1 MAFDNIIGY
10 EGVRIEFSFLQRLF
24 AHRAV
29 LSEHSVNIPCSLLLH
44 GPAGRGKKFMASEFV
59 RELGYDSFTFTP
71 EEKCETQLEN
81 FIAWL
86 DKADR
91 DDDDDLHVICVHSL
105 DRIAEMDGGNGSVML
120 RTFLDRDLNGSNL
133 FVIATSDT
141 IREGLPG
148 YCCHDRL
155 FERALFLDEPD
166 LEDARAFLRHLVEK
180 KKLTLGISEDDAAKT
195 VTGISYAGLDSFLNH
210 AVYLSLDDKT
220 KSEPG
225 VISREDFINTYFR
238 QIFGSGDMSGD
249 WDDAMRRAACHEAG
263 HVLVGEALRS
273 GCIGTAGIREG
284 TGIPYRGLV
293 SRCLPNETDGQSMA
307 AYYLAGMAAEEHC
320 FEGKEAGASSD
331 IEKAMDVLRDYVILE
346 GIKGL
351 SAVSQG
357 DPRND
362 SPVRKERQENAVDE
376 LMEEAY
382 GKALEILSR
391 NHETL
396 VALTEALY
404 ERKFLFASDIRE
416 ILGEH
421 PFRQETS

>member
-10 EGVRIEFSFLQRLF
+10 EGVRVEFSFLKKLF
-24 AHRAV
+24 AHRSE
-29 LSEHSVNIPCSLLLH
+29 LSERSVDIPCSLLLH

-59 RELGYDSFTFTP
+59 RELGYDSFTFTL

-91 DDDDDLHVICVHSL
+91 DDDNDLHVICVHSL
-105 DRIAEMDGGNGSVML
+105 DRIAEMDGENGTVML

-141 IREGLPG
+141 IREGLPV
-148 YCCHDRL
+148 CFRHDRL
-155 FERALFLDEPD
+155 FERALFIDEPD
-166 LEDARAFLRHLVEK
+166 LEDAREFLRHLAAK
-180 KKLTLGISEDDAAKT
+180 KQLTLGICEDDAAKA

-220 KSEPG
+220 GSGPG
-225 VISREDFINTYFR
+225 VISRENFTNTWFR
-238 QIFGSGDMSGD
+238 LIFGSGDMSGD

-263 HVLVGEALRS
+263 HVLVGEAFRP
-273 GCIGTAGIREG
+273 GCMGTAGIREG

-293 SRCLPNETDGQSMA
+293 TRCLPDETDGKLMA

-331 IEKAMDVLRDYVILE
+331 IEKAMDILRDYVTSE
-346 GIKGL
+346 GLKGL

-362 SPVRKERQENAVDE
+362 SPARKERQENAVDE

-382 GKALEILSR
+382 GKAMRIIKE
-391 NHETL
+391 NAETL
-396 VALTEALY
+396 TALTEALY
-404 ERKFLFASDIRE
+404 ERKFLYASEIGE
-416 ILGEH
+416 ILKKH
-421 PFRQETS
+421 PL